1 MLTFNNTP
9 DIFVFPNIL
18 GVFMEEKEIIDRTTK
33 IYSGAD
39 QIIAYCMNDLDLDIE
54 LTALALGAA
63 YANVGYNTNISMH
76 DAVDLFVTFY
86 KQMVQKGEAH

>member
-1 MLTFNNTP
+1 MTS
-9 DIFVFPNIL
+9 IKIL
-18 GVFMEEKEIIDRTTK
+18 QLIV
-33 IYSGAD
+33 
-39 QIIAYCMNDLDLDIE
+39 
-54 LTALALGAA
+54 LALGAA

>member
-18 GVFMEEKEIIDRTTK
+18 GVFMEEKEIMDRTTK

-39 QIIAYCMNDLDLDIE
+39 QIIADRNE
-54 LTALALGAA
+54 
-63 YANVGYNTNISMH
+63 
-76 DAVDLFVTFY
+76 
-86 KQMVQKGEAH
+86 